1 MKSKNRR
8 SRLYTF
14 LAGMLVLAISLPV
27 FGAPMN
33 VHSQT
38 LSPAGQA
45 DQLLNQLTPEERIG
59 QLFLVTFQGTDVGPD
74 SQIYDLIHTQHLGGV
89 VLLARN
95 DNIVVADNDPQSTPK
110 LVASLIRQLQQTEWE
125 ASLKTQVNPDTGN
138 SYFPAYIPLF
148 AAISQEGDGVPF
160 DQILN
165 GLTQLPNAMA
175 LGATWNP
182 DLAAQV
188 GNVLGQ
194 ELSALG
200 INFLLG
206 PSLDV
211 LDVPKLEITNN
222 LGTRTFGGDPYWVG
236 EMGRAYIRGVHQG
249 SNGKLAVAAKHF
261 PGYGGSDR
269 LPEEEVATVRKGLDE
284 LKSFDLAPFLTVT
297 GNALSAEETSD
308 ALLTSHIRY
317 QGLQG
322 NIRATTRPVSLDPQA
337 LALLLELPGL
347 ANWRENAGLLVSD
360 DLGNM
365 AVRRFYDL
373 ISPSYDARRVAL
385 NAFLAGN
392 DLLYI
397 ADFSS
402 TSDPDSYTAALHTLA
417 YFAQKYR
424 EDAAF
429 AQRVDESVKRI
440 LTLKFRLYP
449 SFSLTSILPDVDQLT
464 GLGQSSSV
472 TFDVARK
479 AATLLSP
486 TQAELDT
493 TIPDPPNQNDR
504 IVFISDTR
512 TAQQCS
518 TCIPYPQVGTK
529 SLQEAVLRLYGPQ
542 AGGLVTPNNLS
553 SYSFDDLSTMLS
565 LSQADLQLERDLIR
579 AHWIVMVI
587 LGDTGNVSSLQV
599 LKRFL
604 SSRPDLFQQ
613 KRLIVFALTAPY
625 YLDATNI
632 SKLTAYYCLYSKVT
646 PFIDAAA
653 YLLFGELRASGS
665 PPVSVAGIGYNLN
678 EALFPDPATPIPLE
692 FDLPP
697 VQAVISTTATVEPT
711 PAPEF
716 RIGDVIPLRTG
727 VILDHNGNAVPD
739 GTPVD
744 FLFTYGS
751 EANSTRQSAFTQQ
764 GVARTTYSVT
774 TPGTLE
780 ILVESENA
788 RSAPL
793 KVDIP
798 SPSGD
803 MITPSPTPQPTETPT
818 LEPPTPTPEPVVTPS
833 PLETKPYLRIGDWLI
848 AVLFT
853 FGIAFALYRLAAWL
867 GFVRWGVRV
876 SFFALIGGLI
886 AYTYLAIRLPG
897 SEALLNISVS
907 GSVIIVCLI
916 GSAVGLGIALA
927 WRSIVEKRKH
937 NPTKNGSVRV

>member
-1 MKSKNRR
+1 MNSRNRL
-8 SRLYTF
+8 SPLHTL
-14 LAGMLVLAISLPV
+14 LAGILVFTFFLPV
-27 FGAPMN
+27 FSAP
-33 VHSQT
+33 VQGHSQVLT
-38 LSPAGQA
+38 PAGQA
-45 DQLLNQLTPEERIG
+45 EQLLSQLTPEERIG

-74 SQIYDLIHTQHLGGV
+74 SQIYDLIHAQHVGGV

-95 DNIVVADNDPQSTPK
+95 DNIVPSDNDPQSTPK
-110 LVASLIRQLQQTEWE
+110 QVASLIRQLQQTEWE
-125 ASLKTQVNPDTGN
+125 ASLKGQANPDTSN
-138 SYFPAYIPLF
+138 SYYPAYVPLF
-148 AAISQEGDGVPF
+148 TAISQEGDSVPF

-165 GLTQLPNAMA
+165 GLTELPDEMA
-175 LGATWNP
+175 LGATWDP

-188 GNVLGQ
+188 GNVMGK
-194 ELSALG
+194 ELSVLG

-211 LDVPKLEITNN
+211 LDLPKIEITNN
-222 LGTRTFGGDPYWVG
+222 LGTRTFGGDPFWVG

-269 LPEEEVATVRKGLDE
+269 LPEEEVATVRKSLDE
-284 LKSFDLAPFLTVT
+284 LKSFDLAPFLAVT
-297 GNALSAEETSD
+297 GNALTTEETAD

-337 LALLLELPGL
+337 LALLMGLPGL
-347 ANWRENAGLLVSD
+347 SNWRDNAGLLVSD

-365 AVRRFYDL
+365 AIRRFYDL
-373 ISPSYDARRVAL
+373 ITPSYDARRVAL

-397 ADFSS
+397 ANFTS
-402 TSDPDSYTAALHTLA
+402 TNDPDPYTAAVHTLA

-424 EDAAF
+424 EDSAF

-449 SFSLTSILPDVDQLT
+449 SFSLTNILPDTNQLNE
-464 GLGQSSSV
+464 LGQSSSI
-472 TFDVARK
+472 TFGVARK

-518 TCIPYPQVGTK
+518 SCTAYPQLGTK
-529 SLQEAVLRLYGPQ
+529 SLQDAVLRLYGPQ

-553 SYSFDDLSTMLS
+553 SYSFDDLATMLN
-565 LSQADLQLERDLIR
+565 LSQADLQLERDLSR
-579 AHWIVMVI
+579 AHWVVMVM
-587 LGDTGNVSSLQV
+587 LGDSGNVSSLQV
-599 LKRFL
+599 MKRFL

-632 SKLTAYYCLYSKVT
+632 SKLTAYYCLYSKVA
-646 PFIDAAA
+646 PFVDAAA

-678 EALFPDPATPIPLE
+678 EALFPDPAVPIPLE
-692 FDLPP
+692 IDLPP
-697 VQAVISTTATVEPT
+697 VQAVVTTTATLEPT

-727 VILDHNGNAVPD
+727 IILDHNGNPVPD

-751 EANSTRQSAFTQQ
+751 EANSTRQSAFTQK
-764 GVARTTYSVT
+764 GIARLTFSVT
-774 TPGTLE
+774 SPGTLE
-780 ILVESENA
+780 ILAESENA
-788 RSAPL
+788 RSAAL
-793 KVDIP
+793 KLDIP
-798 SPSGD
+798 SPSGEI
-803 MITPSPTPQPTETPT
+803 ITPSPTAPPTETPT
-818 LEPPTPTPEPVVTPS
+818 PIPPSPTPIPVVATPRVDI
-833 PLETKPYLRIGDWLI
+833 KPYLGIGDWII

-853 FGIAFALYRLAAWL
+853 FGIAFALYRLAALL
-867 GFVRWGVRV
+867 GFIRWGVRV
-876 SFFALIGGLI
+876 SFFALIGGLL
-886 AYTYLAIRLPG
+886 AYIYLAIRLPG
-897 SEALLNISVS
+897 SETLLNFSVS
-907 GSVIIVCLI
+907 GSVIIVSLI
-916 GSAVGLGIALA
+916 GSTIGLGIALV
-927 WRSIVEKRKH
+927 WRYIVENRKH
-937 NPTKNGSVRV
+937 RPTKNGASRA

>member
-1 MKSKNRR
+1 MIFKIHR
-8 SRLYTF
+8 SPFYTL
-14 LAGMLVLAISLPV
+14 LAGVLVLAFILPV
-27 FGAPMN
+27 FEAPVQ

-45 DQLLNQLTPEERIG
+45 DRLLDQLTPEERIG

-74 SQIYDLIHTQHLGGV
+74 SHIYSLIHTQHVGGV
-89 VLLARN
+89 VFLSRN
-95 DNIVVADNDPQSTPK
+95 DNIVPADDDPQTTPK
-110 LVASLIRQLQQTEWE
+110 QVASLIRQLQQTEWE
-125 ASLKTQVNPDTGN
+125 ASLKGQVNPETGN
-138 SYFPAYIPLF
+138 SYFPSYVPLF
-148 AAISQEGDGVPF
+148 AVISQAGDGVPF

-165 GLTQLPNAMA
+165 GLTELPNEMA
-175 LGATWNP
+175 LGATWTP
-182 DLAAQV
+182 ELAAQV

-211 LDVPKLEITNN
+211 LDLPKIEITNN
-222 LGTRTFGGDPYWVG
+222 LGTRTFGGDPFWVG

-269 LPEEEVATVRKGLDE
+269 LPEEEVATVRKSLDE
-284 LKSFDLAPFLTVT
+284 LKSFDLAPFFAVT
-297 GNALSAEETSD
+297 GNALTAEETAD

-337 LALLLELPGL
+337 LALLLGLPGL
-347 ANWRENAGLLVSD
+347 SNWRDNAGLLVSD

-373 ISPSYDARRVAL
+373 ITPSYDARRVAL

-392 DLLYI
+392 DLLYM

-402 TSDPDSYTAALHTLA
+402 ANDPDSYTAAVHTLA

-449 SFSLTSILPDVDQLT
+449 SFALTSVLPDADQLN

-472 TFDVARK
+472 TFGVARK

-518 TCIPYPQVGTK
+518 TCTAYPQLGSK
-529 SLQEAVLRLYGPQ
+529 SLQDAVLRLYGPQ

-553 SYSFDDLSTMLS
+553 SYSFDDLSTMLD
-565 LSQADLQLERDLIR
+565 LSQADLQLERNLSR
-579 AHWIVMVI
+579 AHWIVMVM
-587 LGDTGNVSSLQV
+587 LGDSSNVSSLEIM
-599 LKRFL
+599 KRFL

-632 SKLTAYYCLYSKVT
+632 SKMTAYYCLYSKVT
-646 PFIDAAA
+646 PFVDAAA

-678 EALFPDPATPIPLE
+678 DALFPDPATPIQLE
-692 FDLPP
+692 LDLPP
-697 VQAVISTTATVEPT
+697 IQTVITSTATLEPT

-727 VILDHNGNAVPD
+727 VILDHNGNPVPD

-751 EANSTRQSAFTQQ
+751 EANSVRQPAFTQK
-764 GVARTTYSVT
+764 GVARITFSVT
-774 TPGTLE
+774 TSGTLE
-780 ILVESENA
+780 ILAESENA
-788 RSAPL
+788 RSAPM
-793 KVDIP
+793 KVDVP
-798 SPSGD
+798 SPSGEI
-803 MITPSPTPQPTETPT
+803 ITASPTSQPTATSTP
-818 LEPPTPTPEPVVTPS
+818 LPPTPTPEPVISATPA
-833 PLETKPYLRIGDWLI
+833 ETKPYLGIGDWFI

-853 FGIAFALYRLAAWL
+853 FGLAFAFYRLAALL
-867 GFVRWGVRV
+867 GFIRWGVRV
-876 SFFALIGGLI
+876 SFLALIGGLL

-897 SEALLNISVS
+897 SETLLNFSVS
-907 GSVIIVCLI
+907 GSVIIVSLI
-916 GSAVGLGIALA
+916 GSIVGLGITLA
-927 WRSIVEKRKH
+927 WWSIVENRKH
-937 NPTKNGSVRV
+937 RPTKKGVS

>member
-1 MKSKNRR
+1 MKFSHHR
-8 SRLYTF
+8 SPLYT
-14 LAGMLVLAISLPV
+14 LLVGILVSALILPV
-27 FGAPMN
+27 FGAPVQ
-33 VHSQT
+33 VHSQA

-45 DQLLNQLTPEERIG
+45 DQLLSQLTPEERIG
-59 QLFLVTFQGTDVGPD
+59 QLFLVTFQGTNVGPD
-74 SQIYDLIHTQHLGGV
+74 SQIYDLIHTQHVGGV
-89 VLLARN
+89 ALLARN
-95 DNIVVADNDPQSTPK
+95 DNIAPTDNNPQSTPIQ
-110 LVASLIRQLQQTEWE
+110 VAALIRQLQQTEWE
-125 ASLKTQVNPDTGN
+125 ASLKPQVNPDTGN
-138 SYFPAYIPLF
+138 SYYPAYVPLF
-148 AAISQEGDGVPF
+148 TAISQEGDGVPF

-165 GLTQLPNAMA
+165 GLTELPNEMA

-188 GNVLGQ
+188 GNVLGK

-200 INFLLG
+200 INFLFG

-211 LDVPKLEITNN
+211 LDLPKIEITNN

-236 EMGRAYIRGVHQG
+236 EMGRAYIRGVHLG
-249 SNGKLAVAAKHF
+249 SNGTVAVAAKHF

-269 LPEEEVATVRKGLDE
+269 LPEEEVATVRKSLDE
-284 LKSFDLAPFLTVT
+284 LKSFDLAPFFTVT
-297 GNALSAEETSD
+297 GNALTPEETTD

-337 LALLLELPGL
+337 LALLLGLPGL
-347 ANWRENAGLLVSD
+347 ANWRNNEGLLVSD

-373 ISPSYDARRVAL
+373 ITPSFDARRVAL

-397 ADFSS
+397 TDFSS
-402 TSDPDSYTAALHTLA
+402 INDPDSYTATVHTLA
-417 YFAQKYR
+417 FFAQKYR

-449 SFSLTSILPDVDQLT
+449 TFSLPGILPDAAQLSEV
-464 GLGQSSSV
+464 GQASSV
-472 TFDVARK
+472 SFSVARK

-493 TIPDPPNQNDR
+493 TIPDPPNLNDR
-504 IVFISDTR
+504 IVFISDAR

-518 TCIPYPQVGTK
+518 TCDENPQLGPK
-529 SLQEAVLRLYGPQ
+529 SLQDAVLRLYGPQ

-553 SYSFDDLSTMLS
+553 SYSFDDLSAMLD
-565 LSQADLQLERDLIR
+565 LSQADLQLERDLSR
-579 AHWIVMVI
+579 AHWIVIVM
-587 LGDTGNVSSLQV
+587 LGDSGNVSSLQV

-604 SSRPDLFQQ
+604 STRPDLFQQ
-613 KRLIVFALTAPY
+613 KRLILFALTAPY

-632 SKLTAYYCLYSKVT
+632 SKLTAYYCLYSKIP
-646 PFIDAAA
+646 PFVDAAA

-678 EALFPDPATPIPLE
+678 DALFPDPVIPIPLE
-692 FDLPP
+692 LDLPP
-697 VQAVISTTATVEPT
+697 AQAVITGTATVEPT
-711 PAPEF
+711 PAPEYH
-716 RIGDVIPLRTG
+716 IGEVIPLRTG
-727 VILDHNGNAVPD
+727 VILDHNGNPVPD

-751 EANSTRQSAFTQQ
+751 EANSTRQSAFTQK
-764 GVARTTYSVT
+764 GVARITYSVT
-774 TPGTLE
+774 ASGALE
-780 ILVESENA
+780 ILAESENA
-788 RSAPL
+788 RSAAL
-793 KVDIP
+793 KFDIP
-798 SPSGD
+798 SPTGESA
-803 MITPSPTPQPTETPT
+803 TPSPTLQPTVTPT
-818 LEPPTPTPEPVVTPS
+818 PIPPTPTQAPVITLATVPTKPS
-833 PLETKPYLRIGDWLI
+833 PGLGDWFI

-853 FGIAFALYRLAAWL
+853 SGIAYALYRLAAL
-867 GFVRWGVRV
+867 NGFVRWGVRV
-876 SFFALIGGLI
+876 SFLALIGGLL

-897 SEALLNISVS
+897 SETLLNFSVS
-907 GSVIIVCLI
+907 GSVLIVSLI
-916 GSAVGLGIALA
+916 GSTLGLCIALA
-927 WRSIVEKRKH
+927 WRSIGETRKH
-937 NPTKNGSVRV
+937 HPPKNGTS

>member
-1 MKSKNRR
+1 MRSENRH
-8 SRLYTF
+8 SPLHKL
-14 LAGMLVLAISLPV
+14 LAGILVLTIILPV
-27 FGAPMN
+27 FSAPMRG
-33 VHSQT
+33 HSQSLT
-38 LSPAGQA
+38 PVEQA
-45 DQLLNQLTPEERIG
+45 EQLLIQLTPEERIG
-59 QLFLVTFQGTDVGPD
+59 QLFLVTFQGTNVGPD
-74 SQIYDLIHTQHLGGV
+74 SQIYDLIRTQHVGGV

-95 DNIVVADNDPQSTPK
+95 DNIVPLDNDPQSTPQQ
-110 LVASLIRQLQQTEWE
+110 VASLIRQLQQTEWE
-125 ASLKTQVNPDTGN
+125 ASLKVQANPDSTKSN
-138 SYFPAYIPLF
+138 FPAYVPLF
-148 AAISQEGDGVPF
+148 TVIAQEGDGVPF

-165 GLTQLPNAMA
+165 GLTELPNEMA

-188 GNVLGQ
+188 GNVTGK

-200 INFLLG
+200 INLLLG

-211 LDVPKLEITNN
+211 LDLPKIEITNN
-222 LGTRTFGGDPYWVG
+222 LGTRTFGGDPFWVG

-269 LPEEEVATVRKGLDE
+269 LPEEEVATVRKSLDE
-284 LKSFDLAPFLTVT
+284 LKSFDLAPFLAVT
-297 GNALSAEETSD
+297 GNALTTEETAD

-337 LALLLELPGL
+337 LALLLGLPGL
-347 ANWRENAGLLVSD
+347 SNWRDNEGLLVSD

-365 AVRRFYDL
+365 AIRRFYDL
-373 ISPSYDARRVAL
+373 ITPSYDARRVAL

-392 DLLYI
+392 DLLFLT
-397 ADFSS
+397 DFSS
-402 TSDPDSYTAALHTLA
+402 TNDPDPYNAIVHTLA
-417 YFAQKYR
+417 YFTQKYR

-429 AQRVDESVKRI
+429 AQRVDESVRRI

-449 SFSLTSILPDVDQLT
+449 SFSLTTILPNANQLNE
-464 GLGQSSSV
+464 LGQSSSV
-472 TFDVARK
+472 TFSVARK

-518 TCIPYPQVGTK
+518 TCPVYPQLGTR
-529 SLQEAVLRLYGPQ
+529 SLQDAVLRLYGPQ

-553 SYSFDDLSTMLS
+553 SYSFDDLSTMLN
-565 LSQADLQLERDLIR
+565 LSQADLQLERDLSR
-579 AHWIVMVI
+579 AHWIVMVM
-587 LGDTGNVSSLQV
+587 LGDSDDLSSLQV
-599 LKRFL
+599 MKLFL

-632 SKLTAYYCLYSKVT
+632 SKLSAYYCLYSKVS
-646 PFIDAAA
+646 PFVDTSA
-653 YLLFGELRASGS
+653 YLLFGELRASGA

-692 FDLPP
+692 LDLPP
-697 VQAVISTTATVEPT
+697 VPEVVTTTATLEPT

-716 RIGDVIPLRTG
+716 RIGDVIPLRAG
-727 VILDHNGNAVPD
+727 IILDHNGNPVPD

-764 GVARTTYSVT
+764 GIARLTFSVT
-774 TPGTLE
+774 SSGTLE
-780 ILVESENA
+780 ILAESENA

-793 KVDIP
+793 KFDIP
-798 SPSGD
+798 SPSGEI
-803 MITPSPTPQPTETPT
+803 ITPSPTPLPTETPT
-818 LEPPTPTPEPVVTPS
+818 PIPPSPTPAPVITPPAVEI
-833 PLETKPYLRIGDWLI
+833 KPYLGIGDWII

-853 FGIAFALYRLAAWL
+853 FGIAFALYRLAAAL

-876 SFFALIGGLI
+876 SFFALIGGLL
-886 AYTYLAIRLPG
+886 AYIYLAIRLPG
-897 SEALLNISVS
+897 SETLLNFSVS
-907 GSVIIVCLI
+907 GSVIIVSLI
-916 GSAVGLGIALA
+916 GSIVGLGIALV
-927 WRSIVEKRKH
+927 WRSIVENRRH
-937 NPTKNGSVRV
+937 RPTKNGSSRA

>member
-1 MKSKNRR
+1 MNHRNRR
-8 SRLYTF
+8 SPFYML
-14 LAGMLVLAISLPV
+14 LVGILVLATILPV
-27 FGAPMN
+27 FSAPVQ
-33 VHSQT
+33 VHSQA

-59 QLFLVTFQGTDVGPD
+59 QLFLVTFQGTDVGAD
-74 SQIYDLIHTQHLGGV
+74 SQIYDLIHSQHVGGV

-95 DNIVVADNDPQSTPK
+95 DNIAPPDDNPQSTPK
-110 LVASLIRQLQQTEWE
+110 QVASLIRQLQQTEWD
-125 ASLKTQVNPDTGN
+125 ASLKSQVNPDSGS
-138 SYFPAYIPLF
+138 SYYPAYIPLF
-148 AAISQEGDGVPF
+148 TVISQEGDGVPF

-165 GLTQLPNAMA
+165 GLTELPNEMA

-188 GNVLGQ
+188 GNVLGK

-200 INFLLG
+200 FNFLLG

-211 LDVPKLEITNN
+211 LDLPKIEITNN

-269 LPEEEVATVRKGLDE
+269 LPEEEVATVRKSLDE
-284 LKSFDLAPFLTVT
+284 LKSFDLAPFFAVT
-297 GNALSAEETSD
+297 GNALTPEETAD
-308 ALLTSHIRY
+308 AILTSHIRY

-337 LALLLELPGL
+337 LALLLGLPGL
-347 ANWRENAGLLVSD
+347 SNWRDNAGLVVSD
-360 DLGNM
+360 DLGDM
-365 AVRRFYDL
+365 AIRRFYDL
-373 ISPSYDARRVAL
+373 ITPSYDARRVAL

-402 TSDPDSYTAALHTLA
+402 SSDPDSYTAAMHTLA
-417 YFAQKYR
+417 YFSQKYR

-449 SFSLTSILPDVDQLT
+449 TFSLTSVLPDENQLSE
-464 GLGQSSSV
+464 LGQSSAV
-472 TFDVARK
+472 TFSVARK

-518 TCIPYPQVGTK
+518 TCTAYPQLGTK
-529 SLQEAVLRLYGPQ
+529 SLQDAVLRLYGPQ
-542 AGGLVTPNNLS
+542 AGRLVTPNNLS
-553 SYSFDDLSTMLS
+553 SYSFDDLSTMLN
-565 LSQADLQLERDLIR
+565 LSQADLQLERDLSR
-579 AHWIVMVI
+579 AHWIVMVM
-587 LGDTGNVSSLQV
+587 LGDSGNVTSLQV
-599 LKRFL
+599 LKGFL

-613 KRLIVFALTAPY
+613 KRLIVFALNAPF

-632 SKLTAYYCLYSKVT
+632 SKLTAYYCLYSKVS

-653 YLLFGELRASGS
+653 YLLFGELRASGA

-678 EALFPDPATPIPLE
+678 DALFPNPASPIPLE
-692 FDLPP
+692 LDLPP
-697 VQAVISTTATVEPT
+697 VQTVISTTATAEPT

-716 RIGDVIPLRTG
+716 HIGDVIPLRTG
-727 VILDHNGNAVPD
+727 IILDHNGNPVPD
-739 GTPVD
+739 GTPID

-751 EANSTRQSAFTQQ
+751 EANSTRQSAFTQK
-764 GVARTTYSVT
+764 GIARITFSVT
-774 TPGTLE
+774 TPGALE
-780 ILVESENA
+780 ILAESENA

-793 KVDIP
+793 KFDIP
-798 SPSGD
+798 SPNGEI
-803 MITPSPTPQPTETPT
+803 ITPSPTPQPTETPT
-818 LEPPTPTPEPVVTPS
+818 PIPPTPTQEPVITTP
-833 PLETKPYLRIGDWLI
+833 PAPTKLYPGIGDWFI

-853 FGIAFALYRLAAWL
+853 CGIAYALYRLAALL
-867 GFVRWGVRV
+867 GFVRWGVRAGF
-876 SFFALIGGLI
+876 SSLIGGLL
-886 AYTYLAIRLPG
+886 AYIYLAIRLPG
-897 SEALLNISVS
+897 SETLLNFSVS
-907 GSVIIVCLI
+907 GSVLIVSLV
-916 GSAVGLGIALA
+916 GSILGLGIALA
-927 WRSIVEKRKH
+927 WRAIVENRKH
-937 NPTKNGSVRV
+937 HPTKNGSS